1 MVELLFGVFCLQK
14 LSLSATIGKERK
26 LFVLAKSKK
35 KKKKKKEKKKIVS
48 KQLPVL
54 NAFTNTAQSAERYL
68 QSILAKVDFWFVKGK
83 QLVFHHWTSVITLW
97 LEFWIR
103 AQIKEMERIQKI
115 YKDTEREKHNVK

>member
-35 KKKKKKEKKKIVS
+35 KKEKKKKRKKRKRKKKKEKKKIVS
-48 KQLPVL
+48 KQLPVV

-68 QSILAKVDFWFVKGK
+68 QSIFSK
-83 QLVFHHWTSVITLW
+83 S
-97 LEFWIR
+97 
-103 AQIKEMERIQKI
+103 
-115 YKDTEREKHNVK
+115 